1 MLVSWNNFFSLFVVV
16 ERLMYREQQKVEKS
30 KSNSEYDMKKYK
42 SEQFKKKKKQVKQ
55 KHKLCQGPPSLVSME
70 QVVLEKKS
78 KK

>member
-42 SEQFKKKKKQVKQ
+42 SEQLKKKKKT
-55 KHKLCQGPPSLVSME
+55 
-70 QVVLEKKS
+70 S
-78 KK
+78 KTKT